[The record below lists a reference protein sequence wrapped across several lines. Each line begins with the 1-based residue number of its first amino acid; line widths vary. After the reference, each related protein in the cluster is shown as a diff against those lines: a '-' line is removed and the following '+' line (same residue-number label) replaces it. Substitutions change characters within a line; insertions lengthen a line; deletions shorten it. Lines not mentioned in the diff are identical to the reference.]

1 MKLKKQLLIACFIA
15 VQSMAAITLHA
26 QKEASQLRTM
36 ANAWM
41 DALNRHDTDAIAKMY
56 STDAQLES
64 PNWEG
69 VKTGRVAAM
78 EVYGRYFSSTPDLQ
92 QKMTHL
98 VTTDS
103 NIVIEYVSWG
113 TLLNPEKN
121 TPDYMRGKKYTLQNC
136 TRLDVR
142 NGKIV
147 RQVNY
152 FDQVAFLR
160 QVGFFD
166 QH

>member
-1 MKLKKQLLIACFIA
+1 MKKILAFYLILGLVGMYNPLQA
-15 VQSMAAITLHA
+15 QSGQENMRKL
-26 QKEASQLRTM
+26 

-56 STDAQLES
+56 AADAQMES

-69 VKTGRVAAM
+69 VKTGPASARDT
-78 EVYGRYFSSTPDLQ
+78 YRRYFTSTPDLQ
-92 QKMTHL
+92 HTLTHL
-98 VTTDS
+98 IVTDS
-103 NIVIEYVSWG
+103 NIVIEYISTG
-113 TLLNPEKN
+113 SLLNPEKN
-121 TPDYMRGKKYTLQNC
+121 TPEYMRGKKYTLQNC

-142 NGKIV
+142 NGKIEK
-147 RQVNY
+147 QINY

>member
-1 MKLKKQLLIACFIA
+1 MNMKKRLFVACVIFILSLA
-15 VQSMAAITLHA
+15 TISLYA
-26 QKEASQLRTM
+26 QKAAAQLRTI
-36 ANAWM
+36 ATAWM

-56 STDAQLES
+56 SDNAQLES

-69 VKTGRVAAM
+69 AKTGRAGAR
-78 EVYGRYFSSTPDLQ
+78 EVYGRYFLGTPDLQ
-92 QKMTHL
+92 HKMTHL
-98 VTTDS
+98 ITTDS
-103 NIVIEYVSWG
+103 NIVIEYISTG
-113 TLLNPEKN
+113 TLSNPEKN
-121 TPDYMRGKKYTLQNC
+121 TPEYMRGKKYTLRNC
-136 TRLDVR
+136 TRLDVV

-147 RQVNY
+147 RQINY